1 MFNELQGTFSLLHFY
16 VWGIPFIIMYLPI
29 FLSILAF
36 FLRCPKIANTEKIQ
50 LSKVG
55 IIFSSL

>member
-1 MFNELQGTFSLLHFY
+1 
-16 VWGIPFIIMYLPI
+16 MYLPI

-55 IIFSSL
+55 IILARFFTLPHHGT